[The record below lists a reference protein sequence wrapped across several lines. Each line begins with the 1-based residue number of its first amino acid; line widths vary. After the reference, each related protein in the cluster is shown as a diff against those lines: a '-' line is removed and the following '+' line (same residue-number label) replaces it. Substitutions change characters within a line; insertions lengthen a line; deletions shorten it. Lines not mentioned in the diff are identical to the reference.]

1 MDSLFPNSTKGFLL
15 EDLSL
20 KLHQN
25 PKQEDKERLY
35 KYLKSTSNFE
45 VSVALEYIK
54 LLVEKQ
60 PNFFPR
66 SEVVELLLKVLQK
79 SNEATKEEIICTI
92 FSLVFHQKFKWSE
105 NTTDPIL
112 QLFTK
117 TPRSI
122 ALFLNFFEEQIQKQK
137 QKQKNNQN
145 KKQNQKQKQKQK
157 QNNNQK
163 QNQVLELSKFNS
175 FPFIL
180 SWLSLQRTPTSPLR
194 YGRSVFLFKLL
205 KHYNYIPDLCLN
217 ISQCIPVL
225 PSLNLVELINILK
238 TIQPQYHISKNISLA
253 QYILNLCCFLLNK
266 PDYYNIESLLNLFLK
281 IIDVH
286 YFFKQY
292 PIAILA
298 FSILLINLPLSSKSG
313 SLIIL
318 MILQI
323 IEQEHIFNNR
333 LFLSILYYPLFHFLL
348 NKSSF
353 NNENFIYDNISQ
365 IKLLNKISNL
375 IFKIEKQLIKLNSK
389 TKNKNEERKEIRCDE
404 SFIFL
409 KLIEKFYLIFSDL
422 TNKNILEFLA
432 TNDNSSSKK
441 KNTNQKKNK
450 TNLNIN
456 NTPNNNNWINKSITI
471 FKIIFFS
478 FNNNQEI
485 KILNLNNFLTFAQK
499 YNDESFTLI
508 NFLIQYL
515 RIEQKSPLLL
525 IKILN
530 ILPKMIPIKTSK
542 HYNHCFRSIF
552 ALIKSFE
559 KKHLLI
565 PELILTSIDLLEK
578 TDEISNWVKSII
590 TKYLDFK
597 NNDNTNQKLSI
608 VQSFVKLAKSDNKNC
623 QKLIISLIK
632 NISNLIFNDQN
643 PLIQTVALKSIK
655 ILCKNKILNF
665 IQTINLINENLLNK
679 ILFHNKEEKI
689 NNNKYS
695 ILILEILNFYKLIF
709 INNQLKIL
717 LNENNDIINQIIK
730 KCLKNLLIFIKNKN
744 KNIQLTSLKII
755 NNYLNEKE
763 IFPIFKLIN
772 FDIEKNCLFFY
783 NIMNSSENLEIKKE
797 LSKLISNFIYFQQKT
812 FLNNNN
818 NIDVVGNVNKQNK
831 DDDINIKKLKQQE
844 LSILKISNQLENL
857 LHQNT
862 NIQIRTGSAIGLLF
876 GFQFN
881 NSNDNII
888 ISTGNINDNKN
899 NYNQTI
905 KNKNNYFQTIKNKK
919 KKNDFIFNQILKDIN
934 QQNWWLQT
942 LTYFGL
948 PIYLKQYFKNLI
960 NFELHLLK
968 IKKKKK
974 NNNKDDNDNNNSNIQ
989 SNEEF
994 DNEEFINDL
1003 KFKIFLRFCNNLIK
1017 NFYNKPNEM
1026 SNKIII
1032 LGSLIYSIYYSK
1044 NQVLDSKIQDKI
1056 LNIYNWLIDF
1066 LQNFQCQNKLRAST
1080 YYSLVLISC
1089 TLINSD
1095 HNLIT
1100 NLLDLILNEINEN
1113 NKILSFNTKFT
1124 CLMSL
1129 GIIGNELSKNSNAN
1143 TQNNKNFQIFYQKIF
1158 TFFSKNILINIENDN
1173 KKIVE
1178 NNSGLYIGFS
1188 IIIKAMY
1195 YFKMKK
1201 ELKNFYYY
1209 FKKEIIINREIF
1221 KNKIQMIYV
1230 FPDLIKYCYKLQI
1243 IDNLEIENIINSFI
1257 KTINIKNETINNEMI
1272 NNEYLTN
1279 IRKEIISSLGKILAI
1294 NNKIKKNNLDPNE
1307 KNLINSFFL
1316 IINDHNNNYS
1326 ETIKIGCLKAIMNF
1340 LININFNQVKKRK
1353 LIIVNNYYN
1362 VFLNLLQ
1369 NIIHNNKH
1377 QNQFLKYCLSILGI
1391 INCNLKNDSLN
1402 KNDQNN
1408 NYKSNN
1414 QNLQYSKQK
1423 FFSLL
1428 QNKMYSNERKVK
1440 EIEKLWI
1447 TKIFLKIKKLK
1458 LKNSYQFFSQFNFNN
1473 ISENFQSQL
1482 IKFAIKQREMN
1493 FLLPLINQKN
1503 YFNLSK
1509 TIQLLIINTI
1519 TGLFLFLP
1527 SQTSKSFILL
1537 NFSNENKHLHLN
1549 WLNQVWLILSKNNN
1563 NNNNN
1568 NDTHYKVNQN
1578 YRIHKISNN
1587 ILKFL
1592 SQQTVIFF
1600 LKLEDPKLFKIA
1612 SKCLAEIPTRFT
1624 EKKIMSIQS
1633 IKGAIVRFEL
1643 FKKNQ
1648 KNWYLLD
1655 QIRKILIEQNKNEYS
1670 QKLIKKLSTM
1680 ILNTKNNDNTNPNNN
1695 NFNINDKYDLF
1706 LDSIESIFLTKNV
1719 ENGFQFIK
1727 SISKQFL
1734 IQNNFP
1740 LLLHFAQKLNQF
1752 DFQLHQLIG
1761 LMLFFDNFSND
1772 SIFLSTLIKRIITF
1786 LQNDKFKNNHEQL
1799 SKLLDFI
1806 ITYQGKITFSSDDL
1820 NFFIKFRSK
1829 KWKSFLNELEIK

>member
-1 MDSLFPNSTKGFLL
+1 MDTLFTNSTKGFLL
-15 EDLSL
+15 EDLYL
-20 KLHQN
+20 KLQQN
-25 PKQEDKERLY
+25 PKQEYKEQFY
-35 KYLKSTSNFE
+35 QSLKSTSNFE
-45 VSVALEYIK
+45 VSVALEELK

-79 SNEATKEEIICTI
+79 SKETIKEEIICTI

-112 QLFTK
+112 QLFIK

-145 KKQNQKQKQKQK
+145 KKQ
-157 QNNNQK
+157 K
-163 QNQVLELSKFNS
+163 QNQVLELSKINS

-194 YGRSVFLFKLL
+194 YGRSTFLFKLL
-205 KHYNYIPDLCLN
+205 KHYNYIPNLCLN
-217 ISQCIPVL
+217 ISQCIPVR
-225 PSLNLVELINILK
+225 PSLNLVELINLLK

-253 QYILNLCCFLLNK
+253 QYILNLCFFLLNK

-313 SLIIL
+313 SLILL

-333 LFLSILYYPLFHFLL
+333 LFLSILYYPLFHFFL

-353 NNENFIYDNISQ
+353 NNENFMNDNISQ
-365 IKLLNKISNL
+365 IRLLNKISNL
-375 IFKIEKQLIKLNSK
+375 ILKIEKQLIKLNSK
-389 TKNKNEERKEIRCDE
+389 NNNKNEERKEIRCDE

-432 TNDNSSSKK
+432 TNKNSSYNN
-441 KNTNQKKNK
+441 KNTNQKKKTKNKNK
-450 TNLNIN
+450 TNTNIN

-485 KILNLNNFLTFAQK
+485 KILNLNNFLTFVQK

-515 RIEQKSPLLL
+515 RIEQNSPLLL

-530 ILPKMIPIKTSK
+530 TLPKMIPIKTSK
-542 HYNHCFRSIF
+542 YYNHCFRSIF

-559 KKHLLI
+559 KKCVLI

-578 TDEISNWVKSII
+578 TDEISNWIKSII
-590 TKYLDFK
+590 IKYLDSKNDSNFK
-597 NNDNTNQKLSI
+597 QKLSI
-608 VQSFVKLAKSDNKNC
+608 VQSFVKLAKSDHKNC
-623 QKLIISLIK
+623 HKLIISIIK
-632 NISNLIFNDQN
+632 NISNLIFKDQN
-643 PLIQTVALKSIK
+643 PLIQTLALRSIK

-679 ILFHNKEEKI
+679 ILFSNNEEKI

-730 KCLKNLLIFIKNKN
+730 MCLKNLLIFIKNKN
-744 KNIQLTSLKII
+744 LNIQLTSLKII

-818 NIDVVGNVNKQNK
+818 NIDVVENVNKQNK
-831 DDDINIKKLKQQE
+831 DDGINIKKFKQQE
-844 LSILKISNQLENL
+844 LSILKTSNQLENL

-862 NIQIRTGSAIGLLF
+862 NIQIRIGSAIGLLF
-876 GFQFN
+876 GFKFD
-881 NSNDNII
+881 NSNEDIM
-888 ISTGNINDNKN
+888 ISTGNNNENKNTFNQTIKN

-905 KNKNNYFQTIKNKK
+905 KNKNTYNQTIKNKK

-942 LTYFGL
+942 ITYFGL

-968 IKKKKK
+968 IKKKK
-974 NNNKDDNDNNNSNIQ
+974 NNHNDNNNSNKQ
-989 SNEEF
+989 SKEEF

-1003 KFKIFLRFCNNLIK
+1003 KFKIFIRFCNNLIN

-1056 LNIYNWLIDF
+1056 LNIYKWLIDF
-1066 LQNFQCQNKLRAST
+1066 LHNFQCQNKLRAST

-1089 TLINSD
+1089 TMINSD
-1095 HNLIT
+1095 LNLLM
-1100 NLLDLILNEINEN
+1100 NLLDLIFNEINEN
-1113 NKILSFNTKFT
+1113 NKIISFNTKFT
-1124 CLMSL
+1124 CLISL

-1158 TFFSKNILINIENDN
+1158 TFFSKNILTNIENDN
-1173 KKIVE
+1173 NKIVE
-1178 NNSGLYIGFS
+1178 KNSGLYIGFS
-1188 IIIKAMY
+1188 LIIKAMH

-1201 ELKNFYYY
+1201 ELKNFYYH
-1209 FKKEIIINREIF
+1209 FKKEIINNQEIF
-1221 KNKIQMIYV
+1221 KNKIPMIYV
-1230 FPDLIKYCYKLQI
+1230 FPDLIKYCYKLKI
-1243 IDNLEIENIINSFI
+1243 IDNLEIENIVNSFL
-1257 KTINIKNETINNEMI
+1257 KFINIKNEMINNEMI
-1272 NNEYLTN
+1272 NNEYLKN

-1294 NNKIKKNNLDPNE
+1294 NIKIKKTNLDTNE

-1316 IINDHNNNYS
+1316 IINDQNNNYS

-1353 LIIVNNYYN
+1353 LIQLNNYYN
-1362 VFLNLLQ
+1362 VFTNLLQ
-1369 NIIHNNKH
+1369 KIIQNNKH

-1391 INCNLKNDSLN
+1391 INCTLKNDSLN

-1408 NYKSNN
+1408 NYNSNN
-1414 QNLQYSKQK
+1414 QFLQYSKQK
-1423 FFSLL
+1423 FFSFL
-1428 QNKMYSNERKVK
+1428 QNKMNSNERKVK

-1473 ISENFQSQL
+1473 ISENFQAQL

-1493 FLLPLINQKN
+1493 FLLPLINQN
-1503 YFNLSK
+1503 SYFNLSK
-1509 TIQLLIINTI
+1509 KIQLLIINSI

-1549 WLNQVWLILSKNNN
+1549 WLNQVCLILSNNN
-1563 NNNNN
+1563 NNNQV
-1568 NDTHYKVNQN
+1568 NDYNTHYKVNQN
-1578 YRIHKISNN
+1578 NKIQKISNN

-1592 SQQTVIFF
+1592 SQQTVIYF
-1600 LKLEDPKLFKIA
+1600 LKLQDPKLFKIA

-1624 EKKIMSIQS
+1624 EKKIMSLQS

-1655 QIRKILIEQNKNEYS
+1655 QIRKILIEQNINEHS

-1680 ILNTKNNDNTNPNNN
+1680 ILNTKNNDNKNPNNN

-1727 SISKQFL
+1727 SISRQFL

-1740 LLLHFAQKLNQF
+1740 LLLHFSKKLNQF
-1752 DFQLHQLIG
+1752 DFQLHQSIG

-1786 LQNDKFKNNHEQL
+1786 LKNDKFKNNHEQL
-1799 SKLLDFI
+1799 SKLLNFI

-1829 KWKSFLNELEIK
+1829 KWKSILNEIEIK